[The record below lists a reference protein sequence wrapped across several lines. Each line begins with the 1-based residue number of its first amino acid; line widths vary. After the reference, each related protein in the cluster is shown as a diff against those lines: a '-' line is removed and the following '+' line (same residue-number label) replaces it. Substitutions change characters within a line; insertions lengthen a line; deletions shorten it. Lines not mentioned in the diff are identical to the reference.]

1 MSTTCKIILA
11 AIFTLWTQPLWA
23 GQSKQIAI
31 SVASSVGCIKTILP
45 GEPIASGISTGKLP
59 GYVLVLPCDTSK
71 PALSVSFPNGQ
82 LKSLALEN
90 NPFRQFNSAS
100 VTNALP
106 DARITTDPGNIRQAW
121 LTRPTRRYAHAI
133 LGDPIEAGG
142 LAVILADKS
151 QLEVLVDE
159 TSVFED
165 RMARLVDLDGNGKKE
180 IVVIRSYLDLG
191 AAIAIYAIKGQEI
204 IELAQ
209 SEPIGQTNR
218 WLNPAAA
225 ADFDGDG
232 NVELAWVE
240 TPHIGGTLKVAR
252 LVGTGPKRQLKIIDQ
267 LYGFSNHK
275 IGARELMLSVTFDWD
290 GDGINDIILPDAS
303 RKTLTIVSM
312 ASGKLKIIA
321 AMEIAGEIASPLVGA
336 DLNNDGK
343 GQVLLVTKN
352 GQLLSFSP

>member
-1 MSTTCKIILA
+1 MSTIYKIII
-11 AIFTLWTQPLWA
+11 AIVFSLWAQPLWA
-23 GQSKQIAI
+23 GQSKQIA
-31 SVASSVGCIKTILP
+31 SSVGCIKTILS
-45 GEPIASGISTGKLP
+45 GEPLVSGISTGKLP
-59 GYVLVLPCDTSK
+59 ENVLVKPCDNNR
-71 PALSVSFPNGQ
+71 PALSISFPNGQ
-82 LKSLALEN
+82 MKSL
-90 NPFRQFNSAS
+90 PFKNSSFPQFKSPSA
-100 VTNALP
+100 TNAIP
-106 DARITTDPGNIRQAW
+106 DARITIDPGNIRQAW

-142 LAVILADKS
+142 LAVTLADKR

-159 TSVFED
+159 NSVFED
-165 RMARLVDLDGNGKKE
+165 RMARLVDLDGDGKKE

-191 AAIAIYAIKGQEI
+191 AAIAIYAAKGAQI
-204 IELAQ
+204 VELAQ

-252 LVGTGPKRQLKIIDQ
+252 LVGTGSKRQLKIIDQ

-303 RKTLTIVSM
+303 RKIIRVVSM
-312 ASGKLKIIA
+312 ASGKLKIID
-321 AMEIAGEIASPLVGA
+321 ETDINGEIASPLVAA
-336 DLNNDGK
+336 DLDGDGK
-343 GQVLLVTKN
+343 GEVLLVTKN
-352 GQLLSFSP
+352 GRLLSFSP